1 MCSNSIEKSH
11 SYPGIISIC
20 ARTIKRKERTEC
32 NINKLEDTKGVIRSR
47 TFRKDREY
55 NVRGLNSDYDNPN
68 ISVVVSIF
76 LAVIVEL
83 IVILKLLK
91 CLS

>member
-20 ARTIKRKERTEC
+20 AHTIKRKERTES
-32 NINKLEDTKGVIRSR
+32 NINKLEDTKGVIRGR
-47 TFRKDREY
+47 TLRKDREY
-55 NVRGLNSDYDNPN
+55 NGQGLDSDYDNPN
-68 ISVVVSIF
+68 IAVVISIF

-83 IVILKLLK
+83 IAILKLLK

>member
-1 MCSNSIEKSH
+1 MCSNSIEKSR

-32 NINKLEDTKGVIRSR
+32 NINKFEDTKGVIRGR
-47 TFRKDREY
+47 TLRKDRQY
-55 NVRGLNSDYDNPN
+55 NGQELNSDYDNPN

-83 IVILKLLK
+83 IDILKLLK

>member
-1 MCSNSIEKSH
+1 MCSNSIEKSR

-32 NINKLEDTKGVIRSR
+32 NINKFEDTKGVIIGR
-47 TFRKDREY
+47 TLRKDREY
-55 NVRGLNSDYDNPN
+55 NGQGLDSDYDNPN
-68 ISVVVSIF
+68 ISVIISIF
-76 LAVIVEL
+76 LVVIVEL
-83 IVILKLLK
+83 FVILKLLK